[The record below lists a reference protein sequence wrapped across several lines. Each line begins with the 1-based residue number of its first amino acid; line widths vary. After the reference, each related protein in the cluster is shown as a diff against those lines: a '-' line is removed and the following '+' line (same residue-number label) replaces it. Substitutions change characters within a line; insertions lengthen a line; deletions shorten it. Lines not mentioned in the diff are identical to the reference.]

1 MTQTFKILGY
11 HLELFNRLGK
21 YIGHVRM
28 DTPDR
33 NESDF
38 GYGGRRTEYVQAEA
52 TKTSKKFNVD
62 DYFITECIPICGK
75 VIGDTLDD
83 RIEVIKKSYQAISY
97 LGK

>member
-52 TKTSKKFNVD
+52 TKTSKKFNGQARLRMLGLGD
-62 DYFITECIPICGK
+62 KQESNCI
-75 VIGDTLDD
+75 
-83 RIEVIKKSYQAISY
+83 RHM
-97 LGK
+97 